1 MNLMKGKERK
11 RKKEKKG
18 RKRGRRVKV
27 SGWCR
32 VEEEEDIFILSHVVF
47 I

>member
-1 MNLMKGKERK
+1 MKGKERK

-27 SGWCR
+27 SDWCR

>member
-1 MNLMKGKERK
+1 MKGKERK

-18 RKRGRRVKV
+18 RKRGSGLKV

-32 VEEEEDIFILSHVVF
+32 VEEEENIFILSHVIF